1 MWIGNWLVS
10 LSSFSVEL
18 MFSKKNWK
26 PNACRWRF
34 QKTNVGNFP
43 NLLEFYY
50 EFRFSLLSSSE
61 STSLGPSFGEK
72 NYDISLDQNLKTF
85 NEDNE
90 RVQKEVSY
98 IFLKLLQMESLY
110 LFNVKMSSDY
120 YTMLYYILYFKSYKY
135 NMLWY

>member
-1 MWIGNWLVS
+1 MYWCS
-10 LSSFSVEL
+10 LKRTEAKCL
-18 MFSKKNWK
+18 LL
-26 PNACRWRF
+26 WRF
-34 QKTNVGNFP
+34 KKTNDGNSP

-110 LFNVKMSSDY
+110 LLMWVK
-120 YTMLYYILYFKSYKY
+120 TMLPCYIIFIF
-135 NMLWY
+135 